1 MKDGYFSR
9 PEAGSNKYLDFVA
22 LTNISEPSIKRFYV
36 VMSIVWNSR
45 KVDAHRLRERCY
57 QTSNELKKVEGWI
70 YNEFNDK
77 SKFDSFI
84 NKLLEDRYL
93 KANTDGTLSAS
104 LVTNDVQKDFANF
117 FNKDFMDQVNQVD
130 SVW

>member
-1 MKDGYFSR
+1 MNFD
-9 PEAGSNKYLDFVA
+9 
-22 LTNISEPSIKRFYV
+22 
-36 VMSIVWNSR
+36 
-45 KVDAHRLRERCY
+45 
-57 QTSNELKKVEGWI
+57 Q
-70 YNEFNDK
+70 FNDK

-117 FNKDFMDQVNQVD
+117 FNKDIMDQVNQVD
-130 SVW
+130 SV

>member
-1 MKDGYFSR
+1 
-9 PEAGSNKYLDFVA
+9 
-22 LTNISEPSIKRFYV
+22 
-36 VMSIVWNSR
+36 MSIVWNSR

-130 SVW
+130 SV